1 MHNYHCRSLLPPRIH
16 QPQRTATAHR
26 YASAEALCR
35 GLVSLCG
42 RVSKEDVVQYHPI
55 SPISHLDKVR
65 WNANAF
71 YCSTLG
77 SILAL
82 HATQACQ
89 VWPICV
95 RTEGKWRCV
104 RQALCEL
111 RKKTAECNSH
121 GRYVGH
127 QRGCIRIDQLRQ
139 LGGIGKQ
146 ITEDSDP
153 RRGFLNDEICH
164 GGVISITGA
173 LAR

>member
-1 MHNYHCRSLLPPRIH
+1 MHNYHCRSLLPPRIY
-16 QPQRTATAHR
+16 QPLRTATAR
-26 YASAEALCR
+26 QCASAEALCR

-71 YCSTLG
+71 YCSTLD

-82 HATQACQ
+82 HATQAYQ

-95 RTEGKWRCV
+95 WTEGNGDV
-104 RQALCEL
+104 LGEHYVT
-111 RKKTAECNSH
+111 KKQQQLSDSH

-127 QRGCIRIDQLRQ
+127 QRWCIRIDQLRQ
-139 LGGIGKQ
+139 LGGVGKQ
-146 ITEDSDP
+146 ITDDAHP
-153 RRGFLNDEICH
+153 RRSFLNDEICH